1 MKNVPIKDALF
12 DCYAQIAFE
21 QDVAIE
27 SLVEQ
32 ALLNAAGYEGM
43 PLADDKVFGA
53 AVKGQDCQAGDGL
66 TKENG

>member
-1 MKNVPIKDALF
+1 MKTVKIKDALY

-21 QDVAIE
+21 QDVPIE

-43 PLADDKVFGA
+43 PLPDETIFGA
-53 AVKGQDCQAGDGL
+53 AVKEQDCPINDS
-66 TKENG
+66 